1 MFEEPLKNLNFYENG
16 TDPMHFLSNFEPFPL
31 KMAKI
36 EKKKKKKK
44 KNPGKTLTIGLSKCL
59 FSRFRKKYN

>member
-31 KMAKI
+31 KMAEI

-44 KNPGKTLTIGLSKCL
+44 KN
-59 FSRFRKKYN
+59 SRKNFNHWAI